1 MYVNLTSRRGCAK
14 LILVW
19 CAAANLIVST
29 TPGAG
34 LAQQPLTVQPLTQPG
49 NSVVHNVTQAT
60 ERLEMTVNTSQILT
74 LGARIPRIVVNNPE
88 LVTAR
93 PISENQIQIAAR
105 KSGVTQINLWDEKG
119 QIYTID
125 LLIFGDVRELEV
137 NLRRMFPSSSL
148 RVVRLTNSLVLEGQV
163 DRPEIVTT
171 IRQLAEDYAPKV
183 INNMTVGG
191 AQQVVLKV
199 KVMEVQRTKLQNLG
213 FDFDLSGAG
222 GFLTSTAGGII
233 PGDETISF
241 GIVDGNDQFLGT
253 LEALQQ
259 NNLIKTLANP
269 TLVTVSGRP
278 ASFNSGGEIFFQ
290 VNNGVSGSTVESEK
304 FGTLVHFVPIVLGDG
319 RIRLEVRPTISE
331 LDTTAP
337 IGGEIFRTKISEV
350 DTGVEMMAG
359 QTLAI
364 AGLIQTRVRAS
375 HRGLPYL
382 SDLPVVGIPFRRV
395 SEEVEEI
402 ELLIFVT
409 PEFGE
414 AMDPHEVPLCGPGM
428 ETMSPSR
435 TELYC
440 KGHIEVPACGPC
452 GASDPCRC
460 NAPGLVCEQN
470 GFGPC
475 GGPGPGQPI
484 MATDAGQMQMMPEGA
499 QPIPTPAEAGPP
511 VDVSGHGAHHQMRMP
526 RAATPASRGVVGMPD
541 PAQEAARPQWQ
552 TAAAAASQPANR
564 HNPTPALVPANRTT
578 STPGLIGPIGYDV
591 QK

>member
-14 LILVW
+14 LVLVW

-34 LAQQPLTVQPLTQPG
+34 LAQQPLMPQPG
-49 NSVVHNVTQAT
+49 SSVVHNVTQAT

-119 QIYTID
+119 QIYTVD

-137 NLRRMFPSSSL
+137 NLKRMFPSSSL
-148 RVVRLTNSLVLEGQV
+148 RVIRLTNSLVLEGQV

-191 AQQVVLKV
+191 AQQVLLKV
-199 KVMEVQRTKLQNLG
+199 KVMEVSRTKLRNLG
-213 FDFDLSGAG
+213 VDFSFSGSG
-222 GFLTSTAGGII
+222 GFFTSTAGGII
-233 PGDETISF
+233 PGDETIDF
-241 GIVDGNDQFLGT
+241 GIFDGGDEFLAT
-253 LEALQQ
+253 IEALQQ
-259 NNLIKTLANP
+259 NRLIKTLANP

-331 LDTTAP
+331 LDDSAP

-350 DTGVEMMAG
+350 DTGVEMQAG

-364 AGLIQTRVRAS
+364 AGLIQTRVKANQ
-375 HRGLPYL
+375 RGLPYI
-382 SDLPVVGIPFRRV
+382 SDIPYLGVPFRRV

-414 AMDPHEVPLCGPGM
+414 AMDPHEVPPCGPGM
-428 ETMSPSR
+428 ETMSP
-435 TELYC
+435 TNCELYFQG
-440 KGHIEVPACGPC
+440 KIEVPACGPC
-452 GASDPCRC
+452 GASEPCRC
-460 NAPGLVCEQN
+460 NAPGLECQQN

-475 GGPGPGQPI
+475 GGPGAGEPV
-484 MATDAGQMQMMPEGA
+484 MATDGGRMEMMPGGA
-499 QPIPTPAEAGPP
+499 HPTPIPQAGAPLK
-511 VDVSGHGAHHQMRMP
+511 
-526 RAATPASRGVVGMPD
+526 GMPD
-541 PAQEAARPQWQ
+541 PSAGAGRPQWQ
-552 TAAAAASQPANR
+552 AAAPTPSSLANR